1 MYGCQCMTLKEIIII
16 FILLITCS
24 IIHNPI
30 NATNLK
36 KSNKYYST
44 QTQKMFFEKKLQL
57 IENLRIKSL
66 TILNPSMK
74 LSSIID
80 QSLECKEYL

>member
-1 MYGCQCMTLKEIIII
+1 
-16 FILLITCS
+16 
-24 IIHNPI
+24 
-30 NATNLK
+30 
-36 KSNKYYST
+36 
-44 QTQKMFFEKKLQL
+44 MFFEKKLQL